1 MSLLFS
7 VLYFVAFIYF
17 VLLIARLVLD
27 WVQVLSRDW
36 TPKGVVLVLAEI
48 VYTATDPP
56 LRAVRR
62 VLKPIRIGPVMLD
75 LGFMVV
81 FIAVIILMRVFQSL
95 AAVSA

>member
-1 MSLLFS
+1 VSLLFS

-17 VLLIARLVLD
+17 ILLIARLVLD

>member
-7 VLYFVAFIYF
+7 ILYFVAFIYF
-17 VLLIARLVLD
+17 LLLIARLVLD

>member
-7 VLYFVAFIYF
+7 ILYFVAFTYF
-17 VLLIARLVLD
+17 LLLIARLVLD

>member
-1 MSLLFS
+1 VSLLFS
-7 VLYFVAFIYF
+7 VLYFIAFIYF
-17 VLLIARLVLD
+17 LLLIARLVLD

>member
-17 VLLIARLVLD
+17 ILLIARLVLD

>member
-7 VLYFVAFIYF
+7 ILYFVAFIYF
-17 VLLIARLVLD
+17 LLLIARLVLD

-62 VLKPIRIGPVMLD
+62 VLKPVRIGPVMLD

>member
-1 MSLLFS
+1 VSLLFS
-7 VLYFVAFIYF
+7 ILYFVAFIYF
-17 VLLIARLVLD
+17 LLLIARLVLD

-36 TPKGVVLVLAEI
+36 TPRGVVLVLAEI

>member
-7 VLYFVAFIYF
+7 ILYFVAFIYF
-17 VLLIARLVLD
+17 LLLIARLVLD

-36 TPKGVVLVLAEI
+36 TPRGVVLVLAEI

>member
-1 MSLLFS
+1 
-7 VLYFVAFIYF
+7 
-17 VLLIARLVLD
+17 LIARLVLD

>member
-1 MSLLFS
+1 VSLLFS

-17 VLLIARLVLD
+17 ILLIARLVLD

-81 FIAVIILMRVFQSL
+81 FSAVIMLMRVFQSL